1 MADPAGPAS
10 AAGATPAEPGKAR
23 HVGLGRRL
31 LTSPRVLIGG
41 GVLLFFVLV
50 AAFAPLIAPHDPVE
64 QDLMLQYI
72 PPFWAEKA
80 EPGYAFGTDNLG
92 RDILSRLI
100 YGSQIALFVAVAA
113 ALAAGLLGTT
123 LGLLAGY
130 FGGWVDTVISRLVD
144 IWMAFPAVLL
154 SIVLVAVMG
163 TGLHSVIIAIAVID
177 WTRFCRVIRAETMVQ
192 KEQDYVASAVTI
204 GLGRMR
210 ILWREILPNVM
221 PLLIVMFTL
230 EMGIAIIV
238 EAILSY
244 VNLSISSDFPTWGSM
259 IADGRTYVNQA
270 PWLMILPII
279 CVITIVLALNAL
291 GDGLKDTID
300 PVMRK

>member
-1 MADPAGPAS
+1 MAEAAAYSGAAPAGRRGS
-10 AAGATPAEPGKAR
+10 A
-23 HVGLGRRL
+23 VRRL
-31 LTSPRVLIGG
+31 LANPRVVLGG
-41 GVLLFFVLV
+41 AVLLFFAL
-50 AAFAPLIAPHDPVE
+50 AAVFAPLLAPHDPVE

-72 PPFWAEKA
+72 PPAWSDKA
-80 EPGYAFGTDNLG
+80 EPGHLFGTDNLG

-100 YGSQIALFVAVAA
+100 YGAQIALFVAVAA
-113 ALAAGLLGTT
+113 AAAAGLLGTV

-130 FGGWVDTVISRLVD
+130 LGGWVDIAISRLVE

-177 WTRFCRVIRAETMVQ
+177 WTRFCRVVRAETMAQ
-192 KEQDYVASAVTI
+192 KQQDYVASAVTV

-210 ILWREILPNVM
+210 ILWREILPNVL
-221 PLLIVMFTL
+221 PLLIVLFTL
-230 EMGIAIIV
+230 EMGIAVIV

-244 VNLSISSDFPTWGSM
+244 VNLSLASDFPTWGTM
-259 IADGRTYVNQA
+259 IADGRKYVNQA
-270 PWLMILPII
+270 PWLMILPIF
-279 CVITIVLALNAL
+279 CVIALVLALNAL
-291 GDGLKDTID
+291 GDGLKDVLD

>member
-1 MADPAGPAS
+1 MAEAAAYSGAAPAGRHG
-10 AAGATPAEPGKAR
+10 GA
-23 HVGLGRRL
+23 VRRL
-31 LTSPRVLIGG
+31 LANPRVVLGG
-41 GVLLFFVLV
+41 AVLLFFAL
-50 AAFAPLIAPHDPVE
+50 AAVFAPLLAPHDPVE

-72 PPFWAEKA
+72 PPAWSDKA
-80 EPGYAFGTDNLG
+80 EPGHLFGTDNLG

-100 YGSQIALFVAVAA
+100 YGAQIALFVAVAA
-113 ALAAGLLGTT
+113 AAAAGLLGTV

-130 FGGWVDTVISRLVD
+130 LGGWVDIAISRLVE

-177 WTRFCRVIRAETMVQ
+177 WTRFCRVVRAETMAQ
-192 KEQDYVASAVTI
+192 KQQDYVASAVTV

-210 ILWREILPNVM
+210 ILWREILPNVL
-221 PLLIVMFTL
+221 PLLIVLFTL
-230 EMGIAIIV
+230 EMGIAVIV

-244 VNLSISSDFPTWGSM
+244 VNLSLASDFPTWGTM
-259 IADGRTYVNQA
+259 IADGRKYVNQA
-270 PWLMILPII
+270 PWLMILPIF
-279 CVITIVLALNAL
+279 CVIALVLALNAL
-291 GDGLKDTID
+291 GDGLKDVLD

>member
-1 MADPAGPAS
+1 MAE
-10 AAGATPAEPGKAR
+10 ATILPGTTAP
-23 HVGLGRRL
+23 HISLPRRL
-31 LTSPRVLIGG
+31 LSNPRVVIGG
-41 GVLLFFVLV
+41 SVLLFFALV
-50 AAFAPLIAPHDPVE
+50 AIFAPLIAPHDPVE

-80 EPGYAFGTDNLG
+80 EPGYIFGADNLG
-92 RDILSRLI
+92 RNILSRLI
-100 YGSQIALFVAVAA
+100 YGSQIALFVAIAA
-113 ALAAGLLGTT
+113 AAAAGLLGTV

-130 FGGWVDTVISRLVD
+130 YGGWVDTVISRLVD

-163 TGLHSVIIAIAVID
+163 TGLHSVVIAIAVID
-177 WTRFCRVIRAETMVQ
+177 WTRFCRVVRAETMAQ
-192 KEQDYVASAVTI
+192 KREDYVASAVTI
-204 GLGRMR
+204 GLSRFR

-221 PLLIVMFTL
+221 PLLIVLFTL
-230 EMGIAIIV
+230 EMGIAVIV

-259 IADGRTYVNQA
+259 IADGRKYVNQA

-279 CVITIVLALNAL
+279 CVIVLVLALNAL
-291 GDGLKDTID
+291 GDGLKDTLD
-300 PVMRK
+300 PKMRT